1 MLDPLRSWLNPGS
14 IFTSDYYLFLELV
27 LKLTDYLG
35 LGNNSQVSV
44 LLLHK
49 VQISS
54 KN

>member
-1 MLDPLRSWLNPGS
+1 MWGRLRSWLSPGL
-14 IFTSDYYLFLELV
+14 IFTSDEFLFFELV
-27 LKLTDYLG
+27 VNVTKSLG

-49 VQISS
+49 VQKES